1 MLARLGGAAA
11 PCADGACAVRRVA
24 AAPGGWGSEEMPD
37 GLGAAERWPAG
48 AARLLGSFG
57 SALEAPPP
65 GTHAVEPSPIAI
77 GRGALAWAGGVGAAS
92 SDGPFLLLALAP
104 MPHLGVSHTV
114 YPPPPLPTPASYPHT
129 TPPSPPQV
137 WGHIVEEDLQRLGQ
151 FAREF
156 EAGQLGRRAAHLP
169 FTLEW
174 LHATPAVPVGAAP

>member
-1 MLARLGGAAA
+1 MLARLGGAAP

-24 AAPGGWGSEEMPD
+24 AAPEGWGSEGKAD
-37 GLGAAERWPAG
+37 GLGEAERWPAG

-57 SALEAPPP
+57 AALEAPPP

-114 YPPPPLPTPASYPHT
+114 
-129 TPPSPPQV
+129 
-137 WGHIVEEDLQRLGQ
+137 
-151 FAREF
+151 
-156 EAGQLGRRAAHLP
+156 
-169 FTLEW
+169 
-174 LHATPAVPVGAAP
+174 

>member
-114 YPPPPLPTPASYPHT
+114 YPPPPPYQPPRPTLTLPRHPLHRCGVTSLKRTCNASASLPASSRRGSLGGELPIC
-129 TPPSPPQV
+129 PS
-137 WGHIVEEDLQRLGQ
+137 H
-151 FAREF
+151 
-156 EAGQLGRRAAHLP
+156 
-169 FTLEW
+169 
-174 LHATPAVPVGAAP
+174 